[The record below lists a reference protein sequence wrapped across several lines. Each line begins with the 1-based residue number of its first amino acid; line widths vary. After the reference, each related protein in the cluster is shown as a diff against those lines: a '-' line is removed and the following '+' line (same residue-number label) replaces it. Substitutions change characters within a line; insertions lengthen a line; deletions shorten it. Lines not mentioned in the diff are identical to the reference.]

1 MAERVVVGMSGGVD
15 SSVAALLLKQ
25 QGYDVLGVFMKNW
38 EEKDEDGL
46 CTATQDYADVRDVCD
61 AIGIP
66 YYTVN
71 FSQQYWDRVFTHFLE
86 EYRRGR
92 TPNPDVLCNQEIKFR
107 AFLDFAMRSG
117 ADRIATGHFCRL
129 DREGDQVRL
138 LRGADPG
145 KDQSYFLH
153 ALRQEQL
160 SRALFPVGGLTKAE
174 VRSIAREN
182 GLATAQKKDSTGVC
196 FIGERRFRPF
206 LKQFLPTEPGDMV
219 DPEGRVVGRH
229 EGLTFYTI
237 GQRRLRGRA
246 AVVRRGQGPCGE
258 PPARLPGRG
267 QPAALCRGAARLAH
281 DVPRRAPA
289 GGALFLHGQDPLPAD
304 GPGLHRGNAGRRSVR
319 ALRFPAARRD
329 AGTVR
334 RALRRPRLPGRRHHR
349 KGGNRVISAL
359 SAPSE
364 RKEEKSEKSFQK
376 GVDNPDDIWYDI
388 HRRQRRERTPGPAAC
403 EP

>member
-71 FSQQYWDRVFTHFLE
+71 FSQQYWDKVFTHFLE

-129 DREGDQVRL
+129 DRRRGPGAPPARRGPGKGPVLLPARAAAGAALPRALPRGRPDQGRGPFDRAGERPCHRAEEGFHRRL
-138 LRGADPG
+138 LHRGAALPPVPQAVPAHGAGGHGRPG
-145 KDQSYFLH
+145 GARRRPAPRGSPSIPSV
-153 ALRQEQL
+153 R
-160 SRALFPVGGLTKAE
+160 GGAWASAAAGT
-174 VRSIAREN
+174 
-182 GLATAQKKDSTGVC
+182 
-196 FIGERRFRPF
+196 
-206 LKQFLPTEPGDMV
+206 
-219 DPEGRVVGRH
+219 
-229 EGLTFYTI
+229 
-237 GQRRLRGRA
+237 A
-246 AVVRRGQGPCGE
+246 AVVRRGQGPCGQ

-267 QPAALCRGAARLAH
+267 QPAALCRGVAT
-281 DVPRRAPA
+281 PRA
-289 GGALFLHGQDPLPAD
+289 
-304 GPGLHRGNAGRRSVR
+304 
-319 ALRFPAARRD
+319 
-329 AGTVR
+329 
-334 RALRRPRLPGRRHHR
+334 
-349 KGGNRVISAL
+349 
-359 SAPSE
+359 
-364 RKEEKSEKSFQK
+364 
-376 GVDNPDDIWYDI
+376 
-388 HRRQRRERTPGPAAC
+388 
-403 EP
+403 

>member
-71 FSQQYWDRVFTHFLE
+71 FSRQYWDKVFTHFLE

-92 TPNPDVLCNQEIKFR
+92 TPNQDVLCNQEIKFR

-237 GQRRLRGRA
+237 GQRRGL
-246 AVVRRGQGPCGE
+246 VI
-258 PPARLPGRG
+258 
-267 QPAALCRGAARLAH
+267 
-281 DVPRRAPA
+281 
-289 GGALFLHGQDPLPAD
+289 GG
-304 GPGLHRGNAGRRSVR
+304 
-319 ALRFPAARRD
+319 
-329 AGTVR
+329 
-334 RALRRPRLPGRRHHR
+334 
-349 KGGNRVISAL
+349 
-359 SAPSE
+359 
-364 RKEEKSEKSFQK
+364 
-376 GVDNPDDIWYDI
+376 
-388 HRRQRRERTPGPAAC
+388 
-403 EP
+403 

>member
-219 DPEGRVVGRH
+219 ARKGASSAG
-229 EGLTFYTI
+229 T
-237 GQRRLRGRA
+237 RGSPSIPSARGGAWASA
-246 AVVRRGQGPCGE
+246 AAETG
-258 PPARLPGRG
+258 GRG
-267 QPAALCRGAARLAH
+267 SSWARTLRATACSSARARTTRCSLQGRCT
-281 DVPRRAPA
+281 PRA
-289 GGALFLHGQDPLPAD
+289 
-304 GPGLHRGNAGRRSVR
+304 
-319 ALRFPAARRD
+319 
-329 AGTVR
+329 
-334 RALRRPRLPGRRHHR
+334 
-349 KGGNRVISAL
+349 
-359 SAPSE
+359 
-364 RKEEKSEKSFQK
+364 
-376 GVDNPDDIWYDI
+376 
-388 HRRQRRERTPGPAAC
+388 
-403 EP
+403 